1 MSQRP
6 VIGENRNIDVTP
18 LSCHSSVIS
27 PQTEQVETDMSDIA
41 LPFHFG
47 TRQDGIDFLGIGSSQ
62 VTSNV
67 IVHCPKLRSYWGR

>member
-6 VIGENRNIDVTP
+6 VVCENRNVDVTP

-27 PQTEQVETDMSDIA
+27 PQTEQVETDTSDIA

-47 TRQDGIDFLGIGSSQ
+47 TRQDWIDFFQ
-62 VTSNV
+62 VLA
-67 IVHCPKLRSYWGR
+67 HRK